1 MEINEEIKQ
10 KMIQYLQSFEAGI
23 KKAGDFSAEQAP
35 LVVQEYLAWEF
46 WSHFAGAV
54 VCLVTVLTI
63 AVVLWKIFKSTKP
76 FDELRFAGC
85 LIGGMCSVGLIIGLM
100 VNSYCAGKVAVAPRI
115 VVLEKIATLV
125 K

>member
-10 KMIQYLQSFEAGI
+10 KMVEYLQTFENGV
-23 KKAGDFSAEQAP
+23 KKAGEFSAEQAP
-35 LVVQEYLAWEF
+35 LVVQEFLAWEF

-54 VCLVTVLTI
+54 LCLFTLLTI
-63 AVVLWKIFKSTKP
+63 GVVLWKIMKATKP

-85 LIGGMCSVGLIIGLM
+85 LIGGMSSVGLAIGLM

-115 VVLEKIATLV
+115 VVLEKISELV